1 MLSRVT
7 GAVMEK
13 ENKALSLPT
22 DEELFKIAEEAVE
35 KYADALGE
43 LA

>member
-1 MLSRVT
+1 
-7 GAVMEK
+7 MEN
-13 ENKALSLPT
+13 ENKTQTLPSG
-22 DEELFKIAEEAVE
+22 EELFKIAEEAVE